1 MSKKM
6 MKGTI
11 AITAGVV
18 LLLGGAGTYALW
30 EVTQPLDGTV
40 ASGDLNLELGAAS
53 WTLNGED
60 VAGVEDVRIVP
71 GDTLVLAQQLTVT
84 AIGDDLAAQLAVDTT
99 EMSGNS
105 ALVQQLEVS
114 LALPDPTWADAT
126 EDGAY
131 TIAPADEAYEPVT
144 ATVTIVFDEETGGQ
158 IGTNGEVDLSG
169 VVFSLNQVPS
179 S

>member
-30 EVTQPLDGTV
+30 EVTRPLEGTV
-40 ASGDLNLELGAAS
+40 AAGDLNLELGEAS
-53 WTLNGED
+53 WTLNGDD
-60 VAGVEDVRIVP
+60 VADVGDVRIVP
-71 GDTLVLAQQLTVT
+71 GDTL
-84 AIGDDLAAQLAVDTT
+84 
-99 EMSGNS
+99 
-105 ALVQQLEVS
+105 ALGQQLEVS

-169 VVFSLNQVPS
+169 VVFSLNQAPS